1 MRTIC
6 FKLIEVVMKLI
17 GKVYTY
23 KISQS
28 KTALKPLLTK
38 GYIRFN

>member
-28 KTALKPLLTK
+28 LHL
-38 GYIRFN
+38 IRNLIYLHG